1 MKVFLLVKL
10 VFKRQEKSG
19 KTLKNFLK
27 QLLFFCSVVIWTK
40 KTFFV
45 LFCPSAIT
53 VKKKQSKAKQ
63 LCEITCFCFHVL
75 KSPIFSLKKKKQPT
89 LLVCKTFVL
98 VNDGKKPPSF
108 CLNQFFCGFFFTKS
122 VSFGVWL
129 LMQLFLPGQRCCIKC
144 KVVWKLLQVLFFLLF
159 TFLLLNNSNFF
170 QIEEQI
176 SSLLTFFVLR
186 E

>member
-53 VKKKQSKAKQ
+53 VKKKQSKSKQ

-98 VNDGKKPPSF
+98 VNDGKKTPSF

-129 LMQLFLPGQRCCIKC
+129 LMQLFYQVSFVASKDRKLQ
-144 KVVWKLLQVLFFLLF
+144 KVVLALDVTQRRVKSFRNFCRFFFFFFGSLFFC
-159 TFLLLNNSNFF
+159 
-170 QIEEQI
+170 
-176 SSLLTFFVLR
+176 
-186 E
+186 

>member
-1 MKVFLLVKL
+1 MLRKFDTQIKKTKLL
-10 VFKRQEKSG
+10 
-19 KTLKNFLK
+19 KTSWNNFFSFV
-27 QLLFFCSVVIWTK
+27 LLSFEPK

-53 VKKKQSKAKQ
+53 VKKKQSKSKQ

-98 VNDGKKPPSF
+98 VNDGKKTPSF

-129 LMQLFLPGQRCCIKC
+129 LM
-144 KVVWKLLQVLFFLLF
+144 
-159 TFLLLNNSNFF
+159 LNGWRQDVAS
-170 QIEEQI
+170 
-176 SSLLTFFVLR
+176 
-186 E
+186 